1 MYESDRCGKTAA
13 GICAGDAWCQAFL
26 HNRDNDKQ
34 RRFSLMKGLTFSIA
48 LAVVIWGCK
57 GDNSIA
63 PPSSYVIEGQYQYQ
77 GFNLDS
83 NLCTFGVINL
93 VLNDT
98 TISGDRNIQGTD
110 KINSQDIEIGIGN
123 ISGLMYSDSTFYI
136 YLTSSSIPAVLLIGK
151 FSSGVIKG
159 LRILENGARPKPPTI
174 GYYTLYKK
182 I

>member
-1 MYESDRCGKTAA
+1 
-13 GICAGDAWCQAFL
+13 
-26 HNRDNDKQ
+26 
-34 RRFSLMKGLTFSIA
+34 MKGVIFSIA
-48 LAVVIWGCK
+48 LVVVFWGCK

-63 PPSSYVIEGQYQYQ
+63 PQSLYIIEGQYQYQ

-93 VLNDT
+93 ILNDS

-123 ISGLMYSDSTFYI
+123 ISGIMYSDSTIYI
-136 YLTSSSIPAVLLIGK
+136 YLTSSSIPTVLLIGK
-151 FSSGVIKG
+151 FSCGVIKG
-159 LRILENGARPKPPTI
+159 LRIFENGTRPKPPTI
-174 GYYTLYKK
+174 GYYTLYKQ